1 MKRATKSLLRAVA
14 FALFGGWGLLRRAL
28 SGRRDLPPPGRVRSI
43 LAIRL
48 DLLGDL
54 LFSLPAFGALREAM
68 PEARVTALVLPY
80 TAGIL
85 AGHPWVDRVIAVD
98 VNRWRRPAA
107 WIGGDAWRELRAAM
121 AEVRSDRYDLCIS
134 FYGSVGAAFS
144 LLSGARYLVGYGSEG
159 FPFNFDLALPGRRY
173 RSRRHESE
181 YCLELARGVLSRRG
195 AGVQAA
201 AVATSG
207 PGRPSGPDAEP
218 ATPATPEAS
227 RIQVDPAAAERV
239 GVLLAESGAA
249 PGDRLVALH
258 PGALNMGAKR
268 WFPGRWAAVADR
280 VQRELGLRVVLVG
293 SGSEAPLVEEVARA
307 METPAIGLAGKTT
320 VPELVALLARCRLF
334 LGGDS
339 GPLHLASALGVPS
352 VSVYGPTD
360 PAVTGPLGPRA
371 RVLRSGVECSPC
383 YDPRRAP
390 VCRRGDLICMVEV
403 SADAVF
409 QAVRQ
414 VVADGQ

>member
-1 MKRATKSLLRAVA
+1 M
-14 FALFGGWGLLRRAL
+14 LRRAI
-28 SGRRDLPPPGRVRSI
+28 SGRRDPPPADGVRSI

-54 LFSLPAFGALREAM
+54 LFSLPALGALREAM

-80 TAGIL
+80 TADFL

-98 VNRWRRPAA
+98 VNRWRGPAA
-107 WIGGDAWRELRAAM
+107 WIGGGAWGELRAAM
-121 AEVRSDRYDLCIS
+121 AEIRGDRYDLCIS
-134 FYGSVGAAFS
+134 FYGLVGAAFS

-159 FPFNFDLALPGRRY
+159 FPFNFDLVLPGRRY
-173 RSRRHESE
+173 RTRRHESE
-181 YCLELARGVLSRRG
+181 YCLELARGALSRLG
-195 AGVQAA
+195 ARVRSASVSTSA
-201 AVATSG
+201 SSSPAT
-207 PGRPSGPDAEP
+207 AEP
-218 ATPATPEAS
+218 PPI
-227 RIQVDPAAAERV
+227 RVDPAAAERI
-239 GVLLAESGAA
+239 GILLADAGAA
-249 PGDRLVALH
+249 QGDALVALH
-258 PGALNMGAKR
+258 PGALNMAAKR
-268 WFPGRWAAVADR
+268 WFPDRWARVADR
-280 VQRELGLRVVLVG
+280 VQRELGLQVVLVG
-293 SGSEAPLVEEVARA
+293 SSSEAHLVEEVARA

-360 PAVTGPLGPRA
+360 PAVTGPLGRRA

-390 VCRRGDLICMVEV
+390 VCRRGDLICMAEV
-403 SADAVF
+403 SVEDVF
-409 QAVRQ
+409 QAARQ
-414 VVADGQ
+414 AVAAGR